1 MSEPFDHERD
11 LRGAP
16 RPMTG
21 PEREPEAEPEREP
34 EQEAREI
41 PPREVEEPAESE
53 QVAQWPLRSEPARP
67 LPPQPEVVPE
77 PEPRPEPEIEPELE
91 PAAEAAEEVEPESE
105 AVPVPERDSG
115 SLEHGVAAPERDPD
129 SLEHAAGVFSVPP
142 GYTVLEG
149 EPFGRR
155 RAVGVVVARF
165 NREITKGLL
174 ESALDA
180 LTSAGVSKDAITIMP
195 VPGAFELPLAAM
207 ALAKTRRYAC
217 VVALGCV
224 IRGDTPHF
232 DFVAGEAASGL
243 QLAAIE
249 TGVPVAFGVLT
260 CETQEQAEARID
272 RGADAARTALEMAD
286 AFAQLRAVAA
296 TR

>member
-11 LRGAP
+11 LRATPQPTP
-16 RPMTG
+16 R
-21 PEREPEAEPEREP
+21 PEREP

-41 PPREVEEPAESE
+41 PPRDVEEPAESE
-53 QVAQWPLRSEPARP
+53 PAAQWPLRSEPARP
-67 LPPQPEVVPE
+67 YPPPPEVVPE
-77 PEPRPEPEIEPELE
+77 PAPEPEPEIEPELE
-91 PAAEAAEEVEPESE
+91 PVAEAAVAEEAEAEAEAEAEP
-105 AVPVPERDSG
+105 VPV
-115 SLEHGVAAPERDPD
+115 PERDPD

-155 RAVGVVVARF
+155 RAVGVVIARF

-217 VVALGCV
+217 VIALGCV

-286 AFAQLRAVAA
+286 VFAQLRAVAA
-296 TR
+296 SR

>member
-21 PEREPEAEPEREP
+21 PEREPEPEPEP

-41 PPREVEEPAESE
+41 PPREGEEPAESE
-53 QVAQWPLRSEPARP
+53 PAAQWPLRSEPARP
-67 LPPQPEVVPE
+67 LPPRPEVVPE
-77 PEPRPEPEIEPELE
+77 PEPELEPEIEPELE
-91 PAAEAAEEVEPESE
+91 SVAEAEPEPEPESE
-105 AVPVPERDSG
+105 PAPV
-115 SLEHGVAAPERDPD
+115 PERDPD
-129 SLEHAAGVFSVPP
+129 SLEHAAGVFSVPQ

-286 AFAQLRAVAA
+286 VFAQLRAVAA
-296 TR
+296 SR